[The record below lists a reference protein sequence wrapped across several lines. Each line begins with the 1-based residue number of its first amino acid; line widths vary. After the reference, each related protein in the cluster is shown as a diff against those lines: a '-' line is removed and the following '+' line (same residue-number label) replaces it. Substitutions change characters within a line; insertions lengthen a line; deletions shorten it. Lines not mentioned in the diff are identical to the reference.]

1 MSSVYF
7 FLSLIAAFKMNK
19 YWPWSKRKQ
28 SDQVIKC
35 FDQICLFFQ
44 SVPIWKD
51 SVSSPADLGQVQG
64 STASNRWTESQ
75 TVATLSSRVYRGVK
89 CMTFLTPCHG
99 DRCKEENI
107 LGGFRGLLRE
117 RLKIQTN
124 QSQIW
129 NIHWISDT
137 MVYFFYV
144 DLLSGSDSCCLQL
157 QFGII

>member
-1 MSSVYF
+1 MLLDCHSPVYHDVTNVYQLHTKRETLGLSVTTVTLQHQPCWISLTKVTISVKNVYKLAVESIHWGQQTVVHENSSLNKTVYF
-7 FLSLIAAFKMNK
+7 GHFPNS
-19 YWPWSKRKQ
+19 
-28 SDQVIKC
+28 
-35 FDQICLFFQ
+35 
-44 SVPIWKD
+44 
-51 SVSSPADLGQVQG
+51 GQ
-64 STASNRWTESQ
+64 
-75 TVATLSSRVYRGVK
+75 Y
-89 CMTFLTPCHG
+89 
-99 DRCKEENI
+99 KEENI